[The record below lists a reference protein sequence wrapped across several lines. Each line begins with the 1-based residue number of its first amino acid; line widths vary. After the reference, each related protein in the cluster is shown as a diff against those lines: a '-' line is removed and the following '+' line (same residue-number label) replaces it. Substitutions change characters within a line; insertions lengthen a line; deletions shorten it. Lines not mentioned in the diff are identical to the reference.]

1 MLVLML
7 TIIQI
12 VYFVLIDWER
22 AFDTPF
28 KEVESAFKD
37 RVEDTMEQVIIE
49 NNQRKL
55 KMITYREKKDG
66 GI

>member
-37 RVEDTMEQVIIE
+37 RVEDTME
-49 NNQRKL
+49 
-55 KMITYREKKDG
+55 
-66 GI
+66 